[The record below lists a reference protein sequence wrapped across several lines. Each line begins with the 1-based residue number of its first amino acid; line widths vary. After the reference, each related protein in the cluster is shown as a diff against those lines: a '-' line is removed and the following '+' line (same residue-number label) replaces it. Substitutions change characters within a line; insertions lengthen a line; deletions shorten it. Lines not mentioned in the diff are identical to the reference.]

1 MANCRP
7 SSPIKGEPKVMQ
19 SGRLVFEKLN
29 FSSNDKVKRV
39 ATDPPR
45 EFPVIINGLEL
56 SICIMILYTLL
67 NIIMP
72 TMNIKHLTH
81 TGNIKIHL

>member
-1 MANCRP
+1 MADCRP
-7 SSPIKGEPKVMQ
+7 SSPIRGEPKVMQ
-19 SGRLVFEKLN
+19 SGRLVFVKLN
-29 FSSNDKVKRV
+29 FSSSDKVKRE
-39 ATDPPR
+39 ATNPPR

-72 TMNIKHLTH
+72 TMNIKH
-81 TGNIKIHL
+81 